1 MARMYDPG
9 KFKHY
14 IEILEYT
21 NSEPDEF
28 GFSKEEWVV
37 TRKVRSIVKNPSAS
51 KIELYKADGYAI
63 QNLLEFVFRYK
74 NDLFSTKTRVKYKD
88 KVYEII
94 KAENVEELSRYTL
107 LLGKLVE

>member
-9 KFKHY
+9 KFRHY

-28 GFSKEEWVV
+28 GFSTEEWIV

-51 KIELYKADGYAI
+51 KMELYKADGYAI

-74 NDLFSTKTRVKYKD
+74 KDHFSTKTRVKYKD
-88 KVYEII
+88 KVYEIV
-94 KAENVEELSRYTL
+94 KVENVEELSRYTL